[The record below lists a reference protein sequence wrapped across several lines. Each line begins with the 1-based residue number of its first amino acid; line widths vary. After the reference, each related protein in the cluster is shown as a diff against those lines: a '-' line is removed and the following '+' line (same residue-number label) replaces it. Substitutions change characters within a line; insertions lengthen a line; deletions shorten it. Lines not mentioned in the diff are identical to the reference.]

1 MTLAEAREKLGE
13 AKKLITAEKSPAKG
27 TARNKAR
34 VKDAETSG
42 GISIRESC
50 T

>member
-13 AKKLITAEKSPAKG
+13 AKKLITAGKSPAKEK
-27 TARNKAR
+27 ARNKAR